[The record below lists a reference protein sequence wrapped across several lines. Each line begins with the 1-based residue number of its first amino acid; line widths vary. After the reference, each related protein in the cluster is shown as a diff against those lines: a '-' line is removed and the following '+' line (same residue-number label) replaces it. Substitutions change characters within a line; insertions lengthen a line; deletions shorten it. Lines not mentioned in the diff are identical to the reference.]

1 MGGLQ
6 FGEFLAYYFIPF
18 GLLKCVQHILY
29 IIKYYARQVKLE
41 DGDNREPLGG
51 IEGGGKRVGNK

>member
-18 GLLKCVQHILY
+18 GLLKCVQHVLY

-41 DGDNREPLGG
+41 DGENRESLRG
-51 IEGGGKRVGNK
+51 IERGKRRVGNE